1 MSTAPARPSRA
12 DLLFDAR
19 HIRQS
24 GIGTYLATELHHL
37 EEVFAERALSLAVL
51 VDPDKVP
58 TLRPTTAVVTPQPIG
73 ASMYSLHEQQVWDR
87 ALKSVRPRAIWLPT
101 YPFPLA
107 WLRRR
112 NRKTALFVT
121 VHDLLHLQ
129 DHEITGQSW
138 AHRRYARI
146 MLGLDARFC
155 STVFTPSQATASSL
169 LAATPSARVCVTPI
183 PLDDGWFAPSP
194 EHPAPVHGPF
204 ILYVGNTKWHK
215 NLTLLLGAYT
225 DVSGSIPHKLVI
237 AGGGESVRTIDER
250 VAALAEQLGDRV
262 VITGRVDFET
272 LRSLYADAD
281 LLVQP
286 SLYEG
291 VGLPP
296 LEAMASHTAVLAS
309 DIAAQRE
316 TCGDGAE
323 YFDPYDRK
331 ALSHL
336 IQKYCQDEAARG
348 ELQQRGWARVTT
360 RQSQIASRTAAELVS
375 AKLGGRPS

>member
-1 MSTAPARPSRA
+1 MRA

-24 GIGTYLATELHHL
+24 GIGTYLASELRQL
-37 EEVFAERALSLAVL
+37 EEVFADRGLSLSVL

-58 TLRPTTAVVTPQPIG
+58 ALRPSTAVVTPQPIG
-73 ASMYSLHEQQVWDR
+73 AAMYSMGEQQVWGR
-87 ALKSVRPRAIWLPT
+87 ALSSVRPRALWLPN

-112 NRKTALFVT
+112 NRKTMLFVT
-121 VHDLLHLQ
+121 VHDTLHLQ
-129 DHEITGQSW
+129 DHATTGQNW
-138 AHRRYARI
+138 AHRSYARA

-155 STVFTPSQATASSL
+155 DTIFAPSQATASN
-169 LAATPSARVCVTPI
+169 LAVAVPSARVRVTPI
-183 PLDDGWFAPSP
+183 PLDDQWFAA
-194 EHPAPVHGPF
+194 PAHSATPIHGRY

-215 NLTLLLGAYT
+215 NLPMLLSAYT

-237 AGGGESVRTIDER
+237 AGGGESVRTIDAR
-250 VAALAEQLGDRV
+250 VAALAESLGDRV
-262 VITGRVDFET
+262 VVTGRVEFDT

-291 VGLPP
+291 AGLPP

-309 DIAAQRE
+309 DIPAQRE
-316 TCGDGAE
+316 TCGAGAD
-323 YFDPYDRK
+323 YFDPHDR
-331 ALSHL
+331 ATLGQL
-336 IQKYCQDEAARG
+336 ISTYCLNDAART
-348 ELQQRGWARVTT
+348 ELQERGWAHVTA
-360 RQSQIASRTAAELVS
+360 RQSEISRTAAAELV
-375 AKLGGRPS
+375 AARLGSHNR